1 MPSATAPTPSPNSCR
16 PASSSAG
23 AGFAVYVHW
32 PFCLSKCPYCDFNSH
47 VREAIDED
55 AWTAALVRE
64 LVSAALLIDKPDG
77 GVSSIFFGGGT
88 PSLMPPA
95 TVAAVIDTVADRLGL
110 AAAAEITLE
119 ANPTSVEAARFT
131 GYAAAGI
138 NRFSLGVQALDD
150 EDLAALGR
158 AHSVSEA
165 QAALAVA
172 RAEADNV
179 SIDLIY
185 ARPGQTPAQWRQELT
200 RALEFGLPHL
210 SLYQLTIERG
220 TRFHEA
226 QRRGDLVVPDEDTG
240 AALFELTQ
248 ELCETAGLPAYEIS
262 NHARSGAESRHN
274 LSYWRSDPYLGIGP
288 GAHGRV
294 DTAAGRTATSRLRS
308 PEKWLDAVNAHGQ
321 GTESAE
327 GLSRADLS
335 AEILMMGLRLREG
348 VSARRFEAL
357 TGVTLTQAIS
367 SDTVSD
373 LTDGG
378 YLISDDDG
386 LRTTDKGAAVL
397 NTLIGRLL
405 A

>member
-1 MPSATAPTPSPNSCR
+1 
-16 PASSSAG
+16 
-23 AGFAVYVHW
+23 
-32 PFCLSKCPYCDFNSH
+32 
-47 VREAIDED
+47 
-55 AWTAALVRE
+55 
-64 LVSAALLIDKPDG
+64 
-77 GVSSIFFGGGT
+77 
-88 PSLMPPA
+88 MPPA

-119 ANPTSVEAARFT
+119 ANPTSVEAARFA
-131 GYAAAGI
+131 GYAAAAV

-158 AHSVSEA
+158 MHSVSEA
-165 QAALAVA
+165 KAALAVA

-185 ARPGQTPAQWRQELT
+185 ARPGQTPANWRAELT
-200 RALEFGLPHL
+200 RALDFGLPHL

-226 QRRGDLVVPDEDTG
+226 QRRGDLIVPDEDTG
-240 AALFELTQ
+240 AALYDLTQ
-248 ELCETAGLPAYEIS
+248 ELCEAAGLPAYEIS
-262 NHARSGAESRHN
+262 NHASSGAESRHN

-288 GAHGRV
+288 GAHGRL
-294 DTAAGRTATSRLRS
+294 DTAAGRTATSRIRS
-308 PEKWLDAVNAHGQ
+308 PEKWLAAVNADGH

-327 GLSRADLS
+327 GLSPEDLT

-357 TGVTLTQAIS
+357 TGVPLTQAIP

-373 LTDGG
+373 LAEGG
-378 YLISDDDG
+378 YLISDHDG
-386 LRTTDKGAAVL
+386 LRTTGKGAAVL
-397 NTLIGRLL
+397 NTLLGRLL